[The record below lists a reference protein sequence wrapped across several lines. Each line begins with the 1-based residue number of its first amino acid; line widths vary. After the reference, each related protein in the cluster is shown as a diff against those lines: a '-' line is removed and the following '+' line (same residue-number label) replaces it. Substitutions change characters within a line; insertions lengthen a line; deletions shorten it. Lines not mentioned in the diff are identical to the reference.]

1 LFRSVDGVDDAL
13 ASALYDCGVAP
24 EIWAPCP
31 DVPKALSGIPSR
43 GIAIGVVSNVP
54 WDLRPIFEQHA
65 LGSFVRAFVLSFEEG
80 TVKPDPPFSPR
91 RAGASS

>member
-24 EIWAPCP
+24 EIWAPYP
-31 DVPKALSGIPSR
+31 DVPKALSRIPSR

-54 WDLRPIFEQHA
+54 WDLRPIFEHA
-65 LGSFVRAFVLSFEEG
+65 LGSFVRAFVPSFEEG

-91 RAGASS
+91 RAGAWS